1 MKPNGMQ
8 CELCTEKCPQAA
20 RAHEAAAGR
29 MYATKEFITLQK
41 KIESGQLVEV
51 VRCKDCKYYYHY
63 GGTSL
68 LAVKAG
74 WCKRRTRY
82 DEDIRMLQDD
92 FCSYGKRKYED
103 G

>member
-1 MKPNGMQ
+1 M
-8 CELCTEKCPQAA
+8 T
-20 RAHEAAAGR
+20 
-29 MYATKEFITLQK
+29 EFITRSH
-41 KIESGQLVEV
+41 EGNWFEV
-51 VRCKDCKYYYHY
+51 IIKTDDEQHYLAAQNFARSLIGHEKPCEIIHCKDCKYYYHY

-82 DEDIRMLQDD
+82 DEDIRMLPSD
-92 FCSYGKRKYED
+92 FCSYGKRKCED